1 MIPHTNTI
9 YSCAAQSGADAAA
22 VWFATDCNDERTH
35 IPVHVV
41 ISGTSATVLIE
52 GRNDPSGAAVT
63 LATLSASDIVMVAKT
78 AQIHIN
84 RSAAVAATIKATVDK
99 PLMTV

>member
-1 MIPHTNTI
+1 MIPRTSTI
-9 YSCAAQSGADAAA
+9 YSCTAASGADAAA
-22 VWFATDCNDERTH
+22 NWYATNDNDPRTH
-35 IPVHVV
+35 IPVEVV

-52 GRNDPSGAAVT
+52 GRNDPAGPAIT

-84 RSAAVAATIKATVDK
+84 RSAATTATIKATADR
-99 PLMTV
+99 PLKQV